1 MLKVM
6 VLEANKRTFY
16 EIDVNFLDAVHKARQ
31 VRKSGDLSG
40 TSRGT

>member
-1 MLKVM
+1 ML
-6 VLEANKRTFY
+6 LEANKHTFY

-31 VRKSGDLSG
+31 VVKSEALSG